1 MAKTAGY
8 FDWVSKQAYRLRTL
22 PEMSGGV
29 S

>member
-8 FDWVSKQAYRLRTL
+8 FDWSCDARCFLIL
-22 PEMSGGV
+22 PQTDGGV